1 MRIMAE
7 NAKKPQIT
15 TVISSNTFTGSRY
28 AQFVGVTVTDIDVT
42 LEFVF
47 INPRDNTKGQV
58 VSRVTLPRKVGESL
72 AETIFTVMKMHDKKK
87 EGNKNG

>member
-1 MRIMAE
+1 MQLMIEER
-7 NAKKPQIT
+7 KKPQVT
-15 TVISSNTFTGSRY
+15 TVINSSTFTGSVY
-28 AQFVGVTVTDIDVT
+28 AQFVGVTVTEIDVT

-58 VSRVTLPRKVGESL
+58 VSRVTLPRKVGASL
-72 AETIFTVMKMHDKKK
+72 AETIFSVIKIQEKRK